1 MASYFFCA
9 NETSPI
15 MKSTAAL
22 GAELERKGALNKR
35 WI

>member
-1 MASYFFCA
+1 MASYFFA

>member
-1 MASYFFCA
+1 MASYFFA
-9 NETSPI
+9 NEKKTI

>member
-1 MASYFFCA
+1 MGSFFFA
-9 NETSPI
+9 NKAWSI

>member
-1 MASYFFCA
+1 MASYFFA
-9 NETSPI
+9 NETKSI

>member
-1 MASYFFCA
+1 MGSFFFA
-9 NETSPI
+9 NEARPI
-15 MKSTAAL
+15 MKSTATL